1 MLCFGEP
8 CGKILKPCAPFEIV
22 KERHFVYLHQVLRKI
37 ADSMVPGYGQASPV
51 IFRLTGDD
59 TEQGSF
65 SCSVVSDKPY
75 PALGGY
81 KPAYPVKDDIFFKVY
96 LKIFYLDQFMLP
108 PELSANTGYYI
119 VNIGP
124 GRNYQGKCLSRA
136 CLWCSADS
144 SEKQTSLTSSIA
156 SCSLRNEMMVM
167 TAISA
172 ARSGGKR

>member
-1 MLCFGEP
+1 MLCFREP
-8 CGKILKPCAPFEIV
+8 SGKILKSCAPFEVV

-37 ADSMVPGYGQASPV
+37 ADPMVPGYGQAAPV

-65 SCSVVSDKPY
+65 SCSVVTDKPY

-81 KPAYPVKDDIFFKVY
+81 KPAYPVKDYILFKIY
-96 LKIFYLDQFMLP
+96 LEIFYLDQFMLP

-119 VNIGP
+119 VNIGL
-124 GRNYQGKCLSRA
+124 GRNYQDKCLSRA
-136 CLWCSADS
+136 FLWCSADP
-144 SEKQTSLTSSIA
+144 SEKHTSLTSSIA
-156 SCSLRNEMMVM
+156 SCSLRNEIMVM